1 MTDTTRYIE
10 HDCIRGDMWDALAF
24 KYYSAESLAV
34 NIMDANKD
42 YAGVVMFEG
51 GEKIRIP
58 ILEDTERPESLP
70 PWLR

>member
-1 MTDTTRYIE
+1 
-10 HDCIRGDMWDALAF
+10 MWDALAF